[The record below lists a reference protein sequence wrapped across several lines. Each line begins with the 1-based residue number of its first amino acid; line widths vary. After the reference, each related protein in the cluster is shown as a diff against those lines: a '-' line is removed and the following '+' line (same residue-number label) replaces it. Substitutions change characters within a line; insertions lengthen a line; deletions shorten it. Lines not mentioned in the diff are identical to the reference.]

1 MHELCIKVCG
11 ITTAEHAEA
20 CVALGVDWLG
30 LNFVPSSPR
39 CIDLAVA
46 GRIHDAV
53 RGRAELVGV
62 VADRDEAGLLAL
74 RREAHLDRLQLHGS
88 EPPELV
94 RAVGTFAFK
103 ALRVGDDADI
113 AAAAVYD
120 GLLLVDAKVAGALGG
135 TGRTVDFTL
144 VAPLARKRPIL
155 LAGGLTPGNVADAV
169 RAVEP
174 WGVDVAS
181 GVERSPGVK
190 DLDAVAAFVTNARQA
205 RRSGSLAAP
214 S

>member
-1 MHELCIKVCG
+1 LQEVRVKVCG
-11 ITTAEHAEA
+11 ITTPEDAEG
-20 CVALGVDWLG
+20 CVALGVALLG

-39 CIDLAVA
+39 CIDVAAA

-62 VADRDEAGLLAL
+62 VADLDQAALVAL
-74 RREAHLDRLQLHGS
+74 RREARLDRLQLHGS

-94 RAVGTFAFK
+94 RALAPFAFK
-103 ALRVGDDADI
+103 ALRVGDLADVT
-113 AAAAVYD
+113 AASAYE

-135 TGRTVDFTL
+135 TGRTVDFAL
-144 VAPLARKRPIL
+144 VAPLAGMRPIL
-155 LAGGLTPGNVADAV
+155 LAGGLTPSNVAAAV
-169 RAVEP
+169 RAVKP

-190 DLDAVAAFVTNARQA
+190 DLDAVAAFVAGVRISSVSPGA
-205 RRSGSLAAP
+205 
-214 S
+214 